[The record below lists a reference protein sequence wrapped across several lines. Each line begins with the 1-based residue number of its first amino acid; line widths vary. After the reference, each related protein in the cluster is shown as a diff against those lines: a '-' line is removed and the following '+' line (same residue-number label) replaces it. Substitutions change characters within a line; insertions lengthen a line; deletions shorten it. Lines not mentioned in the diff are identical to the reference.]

1 MVTEAII
8 IIILIAVISG
18 VFLREKRYDYAKSTG
33 VLLIMPLAYLFGFA
47 LSRPIATLKQV
58 ERIDVILVAIIIGL
72 MISCILLGLRCISIK
87 QKKAKTR
94 LPDCKWCVYWNY
106 LPYFYLRYPYPIGE
120 IKPLGI

>member
-47 LSRPIATLKQV
+47 LSRPIATIKQV
-58 ERIDVILVAIIIGL
+58 EWFDDFLHPVGIA
-72 MISCILLGLRCISIK
+72 
-87 QKKAKTR
+87 
-94 LPDCKWCVYWNY
+94 VY
-106 LPYFYLRYPYPIGE
+106 LD
-120 IKPLGI
+120 